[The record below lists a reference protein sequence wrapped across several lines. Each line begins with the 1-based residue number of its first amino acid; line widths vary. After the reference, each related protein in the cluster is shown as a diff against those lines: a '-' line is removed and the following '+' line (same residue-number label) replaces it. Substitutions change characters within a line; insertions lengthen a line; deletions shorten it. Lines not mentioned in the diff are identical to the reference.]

1 MQFFEPQNWKLLN
14 YKVALALSKIIY
26 WPWKLK
32 NITVLHFM
40 TTFQIVAQ
48 IEIGWTEKVAKPIL
62 GTSNISDVCMH
73 VQFINSQI

>member
-1 MQFFEPQNWKLLN
+1 
-14 YKVALALSKIIY
+14 
-26 WPWKLK
+26 
-32 NITVLHFM
+32 M